1 MRECTVCL
9 NQAGTGLDGKDV
21 RTLDNGNQTELQNEF
36 DKDQKEIK
44 QKNKFWKGVLVGT
57 LVTAFA
63 GLIVVGAAAFML
75 MIGRVVIREQTQTSV
90 ESEQGDGEL
99 NLRRIQRKVNTV
111 ESLVDRYFLFDID
124 SEKQEDGIYKGLVD
138 GLDDPYSIYYTA
150 EEYQKLTEDTMGTY
164 CGIGAMVSQNIET
177 KVVMIVRVFHDS
189 PAEEAGLQKGDIIY
203 KVNGVDAAEEDLDI
217 LVKEQIRG
225 EEGTSTHL
233 TLLRGT
239 ETIEVDVTRRPVDVD
254 TVDYQ
259 MMADGETGYIMV
271 MQFDLVTNDQ
281 FRTAMEALQDQGMKR
296 LIIDLRDNPGG
307 VLDTAVD
314 MLSYLLPDDQYDGTL
329 VSTKNRE
336 GKGERFYS
344 ADGKVYS
351 EVNDGGKPNPQYPK
365 DDMHEVD
372 IPTVILVNG
381 NSASASEVFSGAM
394 RDYGRA
400 KLVGTTTFGKGIVQ
414 GVFSLGDGSAVKLTT
429 AHYYT
434 PSGFD
439 LHGRGLEP
447 DVEVEFE
454 VPKDYETEGLT
465 LENDN
470 QVQKAL
476 EVLDDMK

>member
-1 MRECTVCL
+1 MSPE
-9 NQAGTGLDGKDV
+9 GKDV
-21 RTLDNGNQTELQNEF
+21 RTLDNGNQTELQNQF
-36 DKDQKEIK
+36 DNNQKETK

-63 GLIVVGAAAFML
+63 GLIAVGAAAFML

-99 NLRRIQRKVNTV
+99 NFRRIQRKINMV
-111 ESLVDRYFLFDID
+111 ESLVDQYFLFDID
-124 SEKQEDGIYKGLVD
+124 SEKQEDGIYKGLLE
-138 GLDDPYSIYYTA
+138 GLDDPYTVYYTA
-150 EEYQKLTEDTMGTY
+150 EEYQKLTENTSGTY

-177 KVVMIVRVFHDS
+177 KVVTIVRVFHDS
-189 PAEEAGLQKGDIIY
+189 PAEEAGIQKGDIIY
-203 KVNGVDAAEEDLDI
+203 KVNDVDATEEDLDI

-225 EEGTSTHL
+225 EEGTLTHL

-239 ETIEVDVTRRPVDVD
+239 ETVEVDVMRRPVDVD

-281 FRTAMEALQDQGMKR
+281 FRTGLEALKAQGMKR

-307 VLDTAVD
+307 VLDSAVD
-314 MLSYLLPDDQYDGTL
+314 MLAYMLPDDQYDGTII
-329 VSTKNRE
+329 STKNRD
-336 GKGERFYS
+336 GKGERYYS
-344 ADGKVYS
+344 EDGKVQW
-351 EVNDGGKPNPQYPK
+351 EANDGSRPNSLYPK
-365 DDMHEVD
+365 EDGHKLN
-372 IPTVILVNG
+372 IPTVILVNE

-414 GVFSLGDGSAVKLTT
+414 SVFSLGDGSAVKLTT

-439 LHGRGLEP
+439 LHGKGLEP

-454 VPKDYETEGLT
+454 VPENYETEGLT